1 MTADLTTDT
10 ATSADRHA
18 SAILTVEDSIST
30 LARKLHLI
38 VRNAA
43 TAVDPSLQPVSYR
56 LLRTIQRCGT
66 VQASVAADM
75 LVVDRSV
82 ISRQVRQL
90 EELGLVETRTDPDD
104 GRARI
109 LALTDEGTRRMLSVN
124 PTNRTIMHGL
134 LSSWS
139 AKELESFAAQVERL
153 NEAADTATGNVAAD
167 E

>member
-1 MTADLTTDT
+1 MSAQPAGGTD
-10 ATSADRHA
+10 DRHA
-18 SAILTVEDSIST
+18 SAILTVEDAIST
-30 LARKLHLI
+30 LSRTLHLI

-43 TAVDPSLQPVSYR
+43 TAVDPSLQPVGYR
-56 LLRTIQRCGT
+56 VLRTIQRCGT
-66 VQASVAADM
+66 VQSSAAADM

-90 EELGLVETRTDPDD
+90 EALGLVESRTDPDD

-109 LALTDEGTRRMLSVN
+109 LALTEEGTRRMRSVN

-139 AKELESFAAQVERL
+139 AEELESFAAQVERL
-153 NEAADTATGNVAAD
+153 NEAADIATGSPTA
-167 E
+167 

>member
-1 MTADLTTDT
+1 MSGDPVASD
-10 ATSADRHA
+10 DRHA
-18 SAILTVEDSIST
+18 TAILSVEDSIST
-30 LARKLHLI
+30 LSRKLQLI

-43 TAVDPSLQPVSYR
+43 SAVDPSLQPVSYR

-90 EELGLVETRTDPDD
+90 EDLGLVETRTDPDD

-109 LALTDEGTRRMLSVN
+109 LALTEEGNRRMRSVN

-139 AKELESFAAQVERL
+139 AEELESFAAQVERL
-153 NEAADTATGNVAAD
+153 NETADTATSTVLLAGVAD
-167 E
+167 

>member
-1 MTADLTTDT
+1 MTAEPTGV

-18 SAILTVEDSIST
+18 SAILAVEDSIST
-30 LARKLHLI
+30 LARTLHLI

-43 TAVDPSLQPVSYR
+43 TAVDPSLQPVGYR

-66 VQASVAADM
+66 VQASVAADT

-109 LALTDEGTRRMLSVN
+109 LALTEKGHERMRSVN

-139 AKELESFAAQVERL
+139 EEELENFAAQVERL
-153 NEAADTATGNVAAD
+153 NEAADTATGNVLAV

>member
-1 MTADLTTDT
+1 M
-10 ATSADRHA
+10 SADRDPVASDDRHA
-18 SAILTVEDSIST
+18 AAILTAEDSIST
-30 LARKLHLI
+30 LSRKLQLI

-90 EELGLVETRTDPDD
+90 ENLGLVETRTDPVD

-109 LALTDEGTRRMLSVN
+109 LALTEEGTLRMRSVN
-124 PTNRTIMHGL
+124 PTNRTILHGL
-134 LSSWS
+134 LASWS
-139 AKELESFAAQVERL
+139 AEELESFSAQVERL
-153 NEAADTATGNVAAD
+153 NEAADVATANPAT
-167 E
+167 